1 MRKTAMTSCVLQY
14 QTKALRVNV
23 SRLLALAL
31 ALAGLFG
38 WRALRDLL
46 NAIPDSNEDFGL
58 F

>member
-1 MRKTAMTSCVLQY
+1 MRRMPMTSCVLRY
-14 QTKALRVNV
+14 QTKATRVNV
-23 SRLLALAL
+23 SRLLALVL
-31 ALAGLFG
+31 TLAGLFG

>member
-1 MRKTAMTSCVLQY
+1 MRRMPMTSCVLRY
-14 QTKALRVNV
+14 QTKATRVNV

-31 ALAGLFG
+31 TLAGLFG

>member
-1 MRKTAMTSCVLQY
+1 MSTCPLRCEPRRTS
-14 QTKALRVNV
+14 THA
-23 SRLLALAL
+23 SSLLALVLTLSAL
-31 ALAGLFG
+31 VG

>member
-1 MRKTAMTSCVLQY
+1 MRRIAMTSCVLRY
-14 QTKALRVNV
+14 QTKAVRVNL
-23 SRLLALAL
+23 RGLLALAL
-31 ALAGLFG
+31 TLAGLFG

>member
-1 MRKTAMTSCVLQY
+1 MRRIMMTSCVLRY
-14 QTKALRVNV
+14 QTKAARVNLR
-23 SRLLALAL
+23 SLLALAL
-31 ALAGLFG
+31 TLAGLFG

>member
-1 MRKTAMTSCVLQY
+1 MTSCVLRY
-14 QTKALRVNV
+14 QTKAARVNL
-23 SRLLALAL
+23 RGLLALAL
-31 ALAGLFG
+31 TLAGLFG

>member
-1 MRKTAMTSCVLQY
+1 MMTSCVLRY
-14 QTKALRVNV
+14 QTKAARVNLR
-23 SRLLALAL
+23 SLLALAL
-31 ALAGLFG
+31 TLAGLFG